1 MIKNK
6 KCEKVNHLLITKY
19 KVFTNKKH
27 EWEREREIERA
38 VAVERER
45 ESSFWT
51 DKDFYFTWVSFG
63 IIECLHWY
71 LSARMIF
78 DNINVLLLSVLDNY
92 WYCVLQKIL
101 ISYTC

>member
-6 KCEKVNHLLITKY
+6 KCEKVNHSLITKY

-27 EWEREREIERA
+27 EWDEREGDRKSSSS
-38 VAVERER
+38 RER

-51 DKDFYFTWVSFG
+51 DKNFYFTWVSF
-63 IIECLHWY
+63 LHWY

>member
-6 KCEKVNHLLITKY
+6 KCEKVNHLLIAKY

-38 VAVERER
+38 VAVERE
-45 ESSFWT
+45 SSFWT
-51 DKDFYFTWVSFG
+51 DKNFYFTWVSFG

>member
-1 MIKNK
+1 MN
-6 KCEKVNHLLITKY
+6 
-19 KVFTNKKH
+19 
-27 EWEREREIERA
+27 EREREGDRKSSSS
-38 VAVERER
+38 RER

-51 DKDFYFTWVSFG
+51 DKNFYFTWVSFG

-78 DNINVLLLSVLDNY
+78 DNINVLLLVLDNY

>member
-1 MIKNK
+1 M
-6 KCEKVNHLLITKY
+6 
-19 KVFTNKKH
+19 
-27 EWEREREIERA
+27 REREGDRKSSSS
-38 VAVERER
+38 RER

-51 DKDFYFTWVSFG
+51 DKNFYFTWVSFG

>member
-45 ESSFWT
+45 AVSELIRTSILHEFHLES
-51 DKDFYFTWVSFG
+51 
-63 IIECLHWY
+63 L
-71 LSARMIF
+71 
-78 DNINVLLLSVLDNY
+78 NVFIDTFCKNDI
-92 WYCVLQKIL
+92 W
-101 ISYTC
+101 

>member
-6 KCEKVNHLLITKY
+6 KCEKVNHSLITKY

-27 EWEREREIERA
+27 EWEREREIEKA

-51 DKDFYFTWVSFG
+51 DKDIYFTWVSFG

>member
-6 KCEKVNHLLITKY
+6 KCEKVNHSLITKY

-27 EWEREREIERA
+27 EWEREREGDRKSSSS
-38 VAVERER
+38 RER

>member
-6 KCEKVNHLLITKY
+6 KCEKVNHSLITKY

-27 EWEREREIERA
+27 EWEREGDRKSSSS
-38 VAVERER
+38 RER

-51 DKDFYFTWVSFG
+51 DKNFYFTWVSFG

>member
-1 MIKNK
+1 MR
-6 KCEKVNHLLITKY
+6 
-19 KVFTNKKH
+19 
-27 EWEREREIERA
+27 EREREIEIA
-38 VAVERER
+38 VAVET

-51 DKDFYFTWVSFG
+51 DKNFYFTWVSFG

>member
-1 MIKNK
+1 M
-6 KCEKVNHLLITKY
+6 
-19 KVFTNKKH
+19 
-27 EWEREREIERA
+27 REREGDRKSSSS
-38 VAVERER
+38 RER

-51 DKDFYFTWVSFG
+51 DKNFYFTWVSFG

-71 LSARMIF
+71 LSAGMIF

>member
-1 MIKNK
+1 M
-6 KCEKVNHLLITKY
+6 
-19 KVFTNKKH
+19 
-27 EWEREREIERA
+27 REREGDRKSSSS
-38 VAVERER
+38 RER

>member
-1 MIKNK
+1 MN
-6 KCEKVNHLLITKY
+6 
-19 KVFTNKKH
+19 
-27 EWEREREIERA
+27 EREREGDRKSSSS
-38 VAVERER
+38 RER

-51 DKDFYFTWVSFG
+51 DKNFYFTWVSFG

-92 WYCVLQKIL
+92 WFCVLQKIL

>member
-6 KCEKVNHLLITKY
+6 KCEKVNHSLITKY

-45 ESSFWT
+45 A
-51 DKDFYFTWVSFG
+51 VSEL
-63 IIECLHWY
+63 IRTSILHEFHFFIDTFLQEWY
-71 LSARMIF
+71 LI
-78 DNINVLLLSVLDNY
+78 I
-92 WYCVLQKIL
+92 
-101 ISYTC
+101 

>member
-1 MIKNK
+1 M
-6 KCEKVNHLLITKY
+6 
-19 KVFTNKKH
+19 
-27 EWEREREIERA
+27 REREGDRKSSSSR
-38 VAVERER
+38 ERER

>member
-27 EWEREREIERA
+27 EWERERDIERA

-51 DKDFYFTWVSFG
+51 DKNFYFTWVSFG

>member
-1 MIKNK
+1 M
-6 KCEKVNHLLITKY
+6 
-19 KVFTNKKH
+19 
-27 EWEREREIERA
+27 REREGDRKSSSS
-38 VAVERER
+38 RER

-51 DKDFYFTWVSFG
+51 DKNFYFTWVSFG

-92 WYCVLQKIL
+92 RYCVLPKIL